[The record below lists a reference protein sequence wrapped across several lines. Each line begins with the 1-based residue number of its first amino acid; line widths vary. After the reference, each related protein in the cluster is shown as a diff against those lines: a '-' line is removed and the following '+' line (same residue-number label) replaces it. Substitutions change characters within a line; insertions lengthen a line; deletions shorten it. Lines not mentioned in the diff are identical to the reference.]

1 MDTNSVWG
9 SWGLVVASIVTLL
22 VVRAVWV
29 LQITGRA
36 LPAQSGVKRRPLRTL
51 IVLGSGG
58 HTAEMMSLVRVM
70 DLKRYAPRHY
80 IAGATDNMS
89 LPRAERVE
97 AELLKSAQF
106 SDQNDRIPRLQMNGF
121 KGVSTL
127 RFTEAVK
134 WVSRM

>member
-51 IVLGSGG
+51 IVLGSGKC
-58 HTAEMMSLVRVM
+58 T
-70 DLKRYAPRHY
+70 
-80 IAGATDNMS
+80 
-89 LPRAERVE
+89 
-97 AELLKSAQF
+97 LLNCIYVCSIEWCFCVAMLF
-106 SDQNDRIPRLQMNGF
+106 GR
-121 KGVSTL
+121 
-127 RFTEAVK
+127 
-134 WVSRM
+134 